1 MPRRMDPL
9 MLSAEPQ
16 RQCCV
21 FPYVAI
27 RRYAFDTVSTESHS
41 RRVARCLQSKEVV
54 FRTLNAGD
62 LVYSALLFVPLT
74 ALLSLRAPTQ
84 SMPHS
89 MI

>member
-16 RQCCV
+16 RQCCR
-21 FPYVAI
+21 FSI